1 MNTLGIVVFL
11 FASLGVAM
19 TFGALLL
26 GLLMKNLREIMSKA
40 LLAVAVMCAICV
52 GDLWVCGALP
62 HANQKHVQDAV
73 YIAENDTAGEGVD
86 YISNG
91 VADNGGNNT
100 FRSTISNTS
109 DNGSEY
115 AQRESSNDSGNSYDN
130 ADRLSNTV
138 ENIALTQV
146 SLYDGG
152 ENYEDSFDPTYYEV
166 AEKITGSIAETD
178 IGYGEFEELQV
189 HFIDVGQGDCTL
201 ITCGDQSMLIDAG
214 DNSKGTAVQLYL
226 QKRGIDRLDY
236 MIGTHPDADHI
247 GGMDVVVTKF
257 DCRQIMLPNVSNDT
271 ATYRDVIDAMNYKG
285 YQNTLPVVGNTYS
298 LGDATFTIIAPNGTY
313 DDTNNYSIGIR
324 LVHGKNSFLF
334 VGDAEEE
341 AERDMLQNGL
351 ELSADVLKVA
361 HHGSRSSS
369 SWEFINA
376 VNPMYAVISCGSNN
390 AYGHPSAETLNT
402 LRNAGIK
409 VYRTDDDGSIVAT
422 SDGYGISFNCA
433 PSDSWQAGEIQNVTP
448 NVVQSVELPYVNQE
462 VTGDVIQGDS
472 EGTVFDGESYVEPE
486 SSVGYILNKRT
497 KKFHRADCFHVDRMS
512 EKNKVHSNKTI
523 DEIVAEGYDKCQDCL
538 GQ

>member
-1 MNTLGIVVFL
+1 MNTLGVVVFL

-26 GLLMKNLREIMSKA
+26 GLLMKNLREILSKA
-40 LLAVAVMCAICV
+40 LLALAVMCAICV

-62 HANQKHVQDAV
+62 HATNQKHVQDAV
-73 YIAENDTAGEGVD
+73 YIAENDTAGEGID

-91 VADNGGNNT
+91 VA
-100 FRSTISNTS
+100 

-130 ADRLSNTV
+130 ADRMSNTV
-138 ENIALTQV
+138 ENIALTHV

-166 AEKITGSIAETD
+166 AEEITGSIAETD
-178 IGYGEFEELQV
+178 TGYGEFEELQV

-201 ITCGDQSMLIDAG
+201 ITCGGQSMLIDAG

-226 QKRGIDRLDY
+226 QRRGIDHLDY

-298 LGDATFTIIAPNGTY
+298 LGDATFTIVAPNGTY

-376 VNPMYAVISCGSNN
+376 VNPTYAVISCGSNN

-402 LRNAGIK
+402 LRSAGIK
-409 VYRTDDDGSIVAT
+409 VYRTDEQGSIVAT
-422 SDGYGISFNCA
+422 SDGCGISFNCA
-433 PSDSWQAGEIQNVTP
+433 SSDSWQAGEIR
-448 NVVQSVELPYVNQE
+448 NVVQNVEQPYVNQE
-462 VTGDVIQGDS
+462 VTGTEIQGDNQEKS
-472 EGTVFDGESYVEPE
+472 ISDNPVVEPE
-486 SSVGYILNKRT
+486 ISVTYVLNMNT
-497 KKFHRADCFHVDRMS
+497 GKFHRVSCRYVEEIAIVNRLDSYQTR
-512 EKNKVHSNKTI
+512 
-523 DEIVAEGYDKCQDCL
+523 DEIMAEGYQPCKICKP
-538 GQ
+538 